1 MIITAIEEI
10 NKSKSKVFL
19 DGEFAFAL
27 YKGELRE
34 YRMEVG
40 GPLSEAAYEEILH
53 KVLPKRA
60 KLRAMNLLQKRE
72 YTEMQLRRKLM
83 EGFYPEECIEEALA
97 YVASFHYTD
106 DLRYAVSYIEDHEDS
121 KSRLRM
127 EQDLMAKGISK
138 TVLEQAWLEWE
149 EKGGSQNEEKM
160 IRDLLEK
167 RHFDA
172 ETADFSEIQKQY
184 AFLMRKG
191 FSGEAVRKVLRE
203 CETYD

>member
-72 YTEMQLRRKLM
+72 YTEMQLRRKLV

-138 TVLEQAWLEWE
+138 NVLEQAWLEWE

-160 IRDLLEK
+160 IRALLEK

-172 ETADFSEIQKQY
+172 ESADFSEIQKQY

-191 FSGEAVRKVLRE
+191 FSGEAVRKVLRG

>member
-10 NKSKSKVFL
+10 TKSKSKVFL

-34 YRMEVG
+34 YHMEVG
-40 GPLSEAAYEEILH
+40 KELSEAAYEEILR

-83 EGFYPEECIEEALA
+83 EGFYPEESIEEALA
-97 YVASFHYTD
+97 YVASYHYTD
-106 DLRYAVSYIEDHEDS
+106 DLRYAVSYIEDHETS

-138 TVLEQAWLEWE
+138 AVLERAWLEWE
-149 EKGGSQNEEKM
+149 EKGGSQNEEEM
-160 IRDLLEK
+160 IRALLQK
-167 RHFDA
+167 RHFDP
-172 ETADFSEIQKQY
+172 ETADFGEIQKQY

-191 FSGEAVRKVLRE
+191 FSGDAVRRVLHSLE
-203 CETYD
+203 SYD